1 MSGGIGWW
9 GSGIRMGAFKISKSP
24 STTSSSVTIAALPMR
39 MVWWILLLRRGG
51 AHVVVM
57 GVGGS
62 RIEIWPC
69 PLLLVV
75 IMAVWLRVR
84 FH

>member
-1 MSGGIGWW
+1 
-9 GSGIRMGAFKISKSP
+9 MGALKISKSP
-24 STTSSSVTIAALPMR
+24 STTSSSVTVAALPMR
-39 MVWWILLLRRGG
+39 MVCWILLLRRG

-62 RIEIWPC
+62 GIEIWPC

-75 IMAVWLRVR
+75 IMAVRLRMR